1 MYSKELIIDPIATNR
16 IILKV
21 KFSAAYY
28 TVTQALTLAE
38 AIAVIAKSRPNIAI
52 TADQLPDGTAR
63 KLISQMHEL
72 PMGDDIP
79 IIAIEPYQN
88 LDNQLPLLEAG
99 IDVVLS

>member
-1 MYSKELIIDPIATNR
+1 MHGKVLIIDPITTNR

-63 KLISQMHEL
+63 ELISQMHEL
-72 PMGDDIP
+72 PMGHDIP
-79 IIAIEPYQN
+79 IIAIESYQN

-99 IDVVLS
+99 IDVVLC